1 MNTLEDTRISEK
13 EKAAILQAKKTLTS
27 DLPVSGVVLF
37 GSKAR
42 GEGDTYSDI
51 DLLVLTSSAVTSELR
66 GQISDRLAEINL
78 QHDVMISCV
87 VVWEKDWENGLI
99 HHLLIHNEVEKDGCK
114 I

>member
-1 MNTLEDTRISEK
+1 MKTLEDTRISEK
-13 EKAAILQAKKTLTS
+13 EKAAILQAKKTLMS

-42 GEGDTYSDI
+42 GEGDIYSDI
-51 DLLVLTSSAVTSELR
+51 DLLVLTSSAVNSELR

-78 QHDVMISCV
+78 EYNVIISCV
-87 VVWEKDWENGLI
+87 VVCEKDWDGGLI
-99 HHLLIHNEVEKDGCK
+99 HHMLIHNEVEKDGCN